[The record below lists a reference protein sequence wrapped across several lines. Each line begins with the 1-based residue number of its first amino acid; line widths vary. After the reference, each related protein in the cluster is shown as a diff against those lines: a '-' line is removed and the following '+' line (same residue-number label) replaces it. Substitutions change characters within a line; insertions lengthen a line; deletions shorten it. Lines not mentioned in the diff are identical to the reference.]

1 MLVRYLTNYYRSP
14 KLSLK
19 HSIYPQK
26 ASFNNEDDV
35 HVVKN

>member
-1 MLVRYLTNYYRSP
+1 MLVRYLTTYYQSYQSP

-26 ASFNNEDDV
+26 ASFNN
-35 HVVKN
+35 